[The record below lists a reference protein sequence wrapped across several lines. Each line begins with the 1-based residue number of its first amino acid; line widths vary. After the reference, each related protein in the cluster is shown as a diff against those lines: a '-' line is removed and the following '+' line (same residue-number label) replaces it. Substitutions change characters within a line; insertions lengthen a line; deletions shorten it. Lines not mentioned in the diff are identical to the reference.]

1 MGGDHAHKA
10 ASAFAFSLG
19 CEVCTADGK
28 WPAFDEVKKM

>member
-19 CEVCTADGK
+19 CEADGK
-28 WPAFDEVKKM
+28 WTVVDEVKKI